1 MAQRGKNNLRKDYT
15 ERRPER
21 LRRYDQLFLIVCE
34 DEKTEPA
41 YFQQFI
47 DLLPELPATTL
58 FVRCIGTGL
67 DPLGVINRT
76 VEERDRLAEQA
87 DKEVDFVWAV
97 FDKDDADVNPA
108 RTQRFM
114 EALAKA
120 EVEGIDLAFSNE
132 VFELWLL
139 LHLREVDPEIL
150 LPRAEVY
157 AQLQAAVREAE
168 ASDFDYVHGQ
178 PEIIQKIAVLGHE
191 EAAKQRAER
200 LEAYHGDTPLLAANP
215 STRVHRLVVL
225 LREWVVFYGWE
236 G

>member
-21 LRRYDQLFLIVCE
+21 LKRYDQLFLIVCE
-34 DEKTEPA
+34 DEKTEPT

-76 VEERDRLAEQA
+76 VEERDRLTKQA
-87 DKEVDFVWAV
+87 GKEVDFVWAV
-97 FDKDDADVNPA
+97 FDKDDADANPA
-108 RTQRFM
+108 RTKRFT

-120 EVEGIDLAFSNE
+120 EAEGIDLAFSNE

-139 LHLREVDPEIL
+139 LHLREVDPESPV
-150 LPRAEVY
+150 PRAEVY
-157 AQLQAAVREAE
+157 EQLQTAVQEAE
-168 ASDFDYVHGQ
+168 ASDFEYVHGQ
-178 PEIIQKIAVLGHE
+178 PEIIQKVAELGDE

-200 LEAYHGDTPLLAANP
+200 LEVYHGDTPLLAANP
-215 STRVHRLVVL
+215 STRVNRLVEL
-225 LREWVVFYGWE
+225 LREWVAFYGWE